1 MTAPADPPTPELAK
15 RVVVDPEDVTMPGER
30 DAPLNRHVAAAMIFS
45 AILVAGFLAFVA
57 LLFLINA
64 LVGH

>member
-1 MTAPADPPTPELAK
+1 MTAPADPPTSELAK

-30 DAPLNRHVAAAMIFS
+30 DAPLNKHVMAAMTFS

-57 LLFLINA
+57 LLLVINA
-64 LVGH
+64 FVGH

>member
-1 MTAPADPPTPELAK
+1 MTAPADPPTELTK
-15 RVVVDPEDVTMPGER
+15 RVVVDPADVTMPGDR
-30 DAPLNRHVAAAMIFS
+30 DAPLNKHVLAAVTFS
-45 AILVAGFLAFVA
+45 SILVAGFLAFVA